1 MTARL
6 ATGRWL
12 GPSRLWRVGN
22 FVGVVDQDGDQTEGH
37 WKEPLRDSEGEEVT
51 ADLYMPGFVRAY
63 TWHAI
68 GHGYLALD
76 GGDAMEIGQ
85 GIWVYFGKD
94 ALAP

>member
-6 ATGRWL
+6 ATGPMARAIPTVAGW
-12 GPSRLWRVGN
+12 N